1 MGTDVSEQARAKPKR
16 DGLLSNMVANVLGQ
30 FMFVLT
36 GFVVPRLLFDAVG
49 KELLGVWDFGWSMVA
64 HLMLVGG
71 GMMSAVT
78 RDVAHHTG
86 REDYDGLSATI
97 NTCWV
102 IFTGCAALVVAL
114 GGLTAWMLPWFIP
127 TLSPGLIPEARWV
140 LLLLSASIAVRFS
153 LHVFNGVITGSQR
166 YVLQNTING
175 ACFTAT
181 VAIGVGLVKLGYS
194 LSAMAAVY
202 ILGELVGGLLKLRY
216 AQRVNPHWRLGV
228 GYVRAATARRVF
240 GFGGKTV
247 MQAVS
252 RVLLYQTNT
261 MLVGRYMGAEA
272 IAMFSRPRSLVFAV
286 ERLMSNMGVVFVPR
300 ASELQA
306 RGDREALRRAL
317 KTASEYSL
325 YVSLPCLLTLAI
337 LGEPIMRLW
346 MGKEFALGAVLAV
359 LALGHLATNASRGTY
374 AILMGMGL
382 HGAPAAAEFVGALAG
397 IALAMLAVGH
407 LGWGL
412 IGAAL
417 AIVIPSTI
425 VNGVYLPMRVCAALE
440 MPLSRYLVHA
450 AAKPL
455 AIAAPPALAMLA
467 VRMWG
472 PGAAV
477 WQTLLGMGVSGP
489 LYALLCWRLALNEE
503 QRRRIGGNVRRMFR
517 KCGAVFGRS
526 GAEGGAG
533 MNRGTLT
540 ETAEHAGRLAPLPPV
555 DGSAKASDGV
565 VAGDERPSSDGRLAE
580 QQFWDAR
587 HSGYAD
593 EQRRDGAGGAP
604 SFMNRVRAKLGAE
617 ANQSYPDFLILRKLS
632 SLLPR
637 RPDWR
642 AIEVGC
648 APGRNLMR
656 MHRLFG
662 YEPYGVDYSP
672 VGVETT
678 RETFRRHGFDP
689 ANVMQCDFFDAAF
702 QAAQRERFDVVH
714 SAGFIEHFDDPRAV
728 IAAHANILKPGGY
741 LVCSIPNLRSYVWPV
756 LRLMANDLLTAHNRT
771 IMRRAPFASLFE
783 GHGLTPAFCDYVGVC
798 QLFGVALRHERGMR
812 GMVARVMDRFA
823 DVMNHGMFLILRG
836 RAPETA
842 WSPHLLYIGR
852 KAPLAATGDDD
863 ARGGKGASA
872 LRQHAGRA
880 TEACQ
885 QR

>member
-1 MGTDVSEQARAKPKR
+1 MGSDVSGQSRTAMRKR

-36 GFVVPRLLFDAVG
+36 GFVVPRLLYDAVG

-86 REDYDGLSATI
+86 REDYDALSATI

-127 TLSPGLIPEARWV
+127 TLSAGLIPEARWV

-181 VAIGVGLVKLGYS
+181 VVLGVGLVKLGYS

-216 AQRVNPHWRLGV
+216 ARQVNPHWRLG
-228 GYVRAATARRVF
+228 GQYVRASTVRRVF
-240 GFGGKTV
+240 SFGGKTV

-359 LALGHLATNASRGTY
+359 LAVGHLATNASRGTY

-412 IGAAL
+412 MGAAL

-440 MPLSRYLVHA
+440 MPISRYLLHA

-455 AIAAPPALAMLA
+455 MVAAPAALAMLA
-467 VRMWG
+467 VRLWG
-472 PGAAV
+472 PGGALG
-477 WQTLLGMGVSGP
+477 QTLVGIGVSGP
-489 LYALLCWRLALNEE
+489 IYGFLCWRLALNDE
-503 QRRRIGGNVRRMFR
+503 QRRRIAGNVRR
-517 KCGAVFGRS
+517 VFGTGGKARGS
-526 GAEGGAG
+526 RAAEGESVSVHG
-533 MNRGTLT
+533 M
-540 ETAEHAGRLAPLPPV
+540 TAAAHAHAGGLAPLPAVEPPPAV
-555 DGSAKASDGV
+555 AAEANEETSSAK
-565 VAGDERPSSDGRLAE
+565 GRLAE
-580 QQFWDAR
+580 RGFWDAR
-587 HSGYAD
+587 HSGYAG
-593 EQRRDGAGGAP
+593 ERRRDRDAGDA
-604 SFMNRVRAKLGAE
+604 SFMNRVRSKLGAE
-617 ANQSYPDFLILRKLS
+617 PDQSYPDFLITRKLA

-637 RPDWR
+637 RPEWK

-656 MHRLFG
+656 MHRMFG
-662 YEPYGVDYSP
+662 YQPYGVDYSP
-672 VGVETT
+672 VGAETT

-689 ANVMQCDFFDAAF
+689 GNVMQCDFFDPAF

-714 SAGFIEHFDDPRAV
+714 SAGFIEHFDDPRPV
-728 IAAHANILKPGGY
+728 VEAHANLLKPGGY

-756 LRLMANDLLTAHNRT
+756 LRLMANDLLNAHNRA
-771 IMRRAPFASLFE
+771 IMRRRPFAALFD
-783 GHGLTPAFCDYVGVC
+783 GLGLTPAFCEYIGVC
-798 QLFGVALRHERGMR
+798 QLFGVALRHERGVR
-812 GMVARVMDRFA
+812 GVVARVMDRFA
-823 DVMNHGMFLILRG
+823 DALNHGMFLILRG
-836 RAPETA
+836 RGLETA

-852 KAPLAATGDDD
+852 KAPVSVDS
-863 ARGGKGASA
+863 GGAGS
-872 LRQHAGRA
+872 AGRA
-880 TEACQ
+880 ARGRTRDGLTAEACQ
-885 QR
+885 GR